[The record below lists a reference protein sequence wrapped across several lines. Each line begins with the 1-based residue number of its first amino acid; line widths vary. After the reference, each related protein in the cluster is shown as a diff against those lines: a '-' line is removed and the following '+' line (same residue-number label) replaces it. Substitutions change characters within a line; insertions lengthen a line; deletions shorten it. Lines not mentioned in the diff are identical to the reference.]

1 MTGITIDNK
10 QSLIDAGDNKVLKLA
25 EKGAVKIGNGHYLSG
40 NASIEIAPKAEYE
53 GCLRYNNETH
63 MLEIATAT
71 EWKPLGG
78 QLTTDD
84 TIIWALI
91 I

>member
-10 QSLIDAGDNKVLKLA
+10 KSLIDAGENKILKLA
-25 EKGAVKIGNGHYLSG
+25 DKGAVKIGNGHYLSG
-40 NASIEIAPKAEYE
+40 NQSIEIAPKAEYE
-53 GCLRYNNETH
+53 GCLRYNDDKH
-63 MLEIATAT
+63 QLEIATAT

-78 QLTTDD
+78 QITVDD
-84 TIIWALI
+84 TIIWSLI